1 MHPMDHRPP
10 ANPYHLPTTTVIAR
24 PKAVVT
30 EGNASGAISCA
41 IVQKRTVYQEIATSG
56 YALLAMTW

>member
-1 MHPMDHRPP
+1 MFDFPCHCEERSD
-10 ANPYHLPTTTVIAR
+10 V
-24 PKAVVT
+24 
-30 EGNASGAISCA
+30 AISCA